1 MNRVILFLFAITL
14 AGCAGRQAM
23 NDITAACTRSDG
35 NISSDC
41 ARNHPSFANLPRN
54 AQMQVTHRVVINE
67 QLKAGKITQAQADL
81 MQQEYES
88 KLLANEAAA
97 NAQASQA
104 TSNAMM
110 STSAYLLA
118 ADAANRPRQTNTTCN
133 AFMGTMNCRSY

>member
-1 MNRVILFLFAITL
+1 
-14 AGCAGRQAM
+14 
-23 NDITAACTRSDG
+23 
-35 NISSDC
+35 
-41 ARNHPSFANLPRN
+41 
-54 AQMQVTHRVVINE
+54 
-67 QLKAGKITQAQADL
+67 

-118 ADAANRPRQTNTTCN
+118 ADAASRPRQTNTTCN

>member
-1 MNRVILFLFAITL
+1 
-14 AGCAGRQAM
+14 
-23 NDITAACTRSDG
+23 
-35 NISSDC
+35 
-41 ARNHPSFANLPRN
+41 
-54 AQMQVTHRVVINE
+54 MQVTHRVVINE

-88 KLLANEAAA
+88 KLLANETAA

-118 ADAANRPRQTNTTCN
+118 ADAASRPRQTNTTCN